1 MEGINLVLAFY
12 AATGLVTMAAEAAI
26 VQLPLTVVYSGGP
39 PPQRLLAKLGDSNI
53 KVIPGLDFRITS
65 QAKANGITKSY
76 LESQVRKA
84 VTTYEPLTGQLTV
97 TTPKMAIGSIS
108 AEVTI
113 EVPQRIRFDIH
124 SEDGNVALEGVSVEG
139 LAIATNDGNVE
150 LVDVVNNG
158 HASIQTF
165 DGNVRIRGTS
175 VGVITTKIKGD
186 GRLWDERNTKP
197 SGPGAL
203 EIVTKD
209 GNVTLRK

>member
-1 MEGINLVLAFY
+1 MMHNILLIEDDEQIRRMYTQAF
-12 AATGLVTMAAEAAI
+12 EAQGFSCDA
-26 VQLPLTVVYSGGP
+26 Q
-39 PPQRLLAKLGDSNI
+39 
-53 KVIPGLDFRITS
+53 
-65 QAKANGITKSY
+65 
-76 LESQVRKA
+76 
-84 VTTYEPLTGQLTV
+84 
-97 TTPKMAIGSIS
+97 
-108 AEVTI
+108 
-113 EVPQRIRFDIH
+113 
-124 SEDGNVALEGVSVEG
+124 EDGNVALEGVSVEG